1 MSDSHDKK
9 LSVLD
14 KSRMYAGI
22 YKLGFDPESG
32 KGFML
37 PFIATILVGGFLG
50 ALIFFWL

>member
-1 MSDSHDKK
+1 MAESNEDKI
-9 LSVLD
+9 SFFD
-14 KSRMYAGI
+14 KGRMEAGI

-37 PFIATILVGGFLG
+37 PFIVTLLVGGFLA